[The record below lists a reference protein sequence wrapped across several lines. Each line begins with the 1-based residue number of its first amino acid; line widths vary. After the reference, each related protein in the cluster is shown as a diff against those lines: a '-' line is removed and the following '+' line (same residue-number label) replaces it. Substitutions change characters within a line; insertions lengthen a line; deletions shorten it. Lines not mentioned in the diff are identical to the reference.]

1 MPSCL
6 VRKNNGSFILTTKKI
21 TSFLFLGI
29 FFLSACISNKIAY
42 KENENPQNAAEPSP
56 SVNASKTE
64 EPDPN
69 GDWDEDLEDPKVA
82 RTSKKTDNKRRKRR
96 SPLRSL
102 VETQQSFLYPEA
114 DLSDEIEPSSLKN
127 KSNKNSLSSEED
139 SSEILLT
146 QSDTETRR
154 LRDRGPKFSISAK
167 DVDIKTIL
175 FSISKEIDQNI
186 LIDPSIKQKASVDL
200 KDVPLREVL
209 EALLTPLKL
218 KYTIE
223 KNYIRETADKM
234 ETRIFHLNYII
245 SRRQGSSN
253 LQSSSGS
260 QISGAGISGGTSG
273 SGNART
279 TSSLLS
285 SEETDLWNEI
295 TVGLRQFLSPGTDI
309 PGAEDSAADGAAGA
323 VATPAAPAAGASP
336 LSAALGSLGGGASPA
351 APAGD
356 DAEAEEGTDGNEN
369 STENGFVSI
378 NKQAGLIIV
387 KDFPEQLLKVAE
399 YLEAIE
405 GSTQRQVYIQAQILE
420 VNLNDEYR
428 LGIDWSTVTP
438 ISIIHDGIAS
448 DPATSLI
455 RGTSNL
461 TYGISNAKLNL
472 VVEALQNQGSVSVL
486 SSPKIATLNNQRA
499 VIKVGTEDV
508 FFVPE
513 VTPATTTTASS
524 TTFQP
529 ATVTVGIILDVL
541 PQINVNG
548 QVMMSINTSISERT
562 GTAVSPDGINRVPI
576 LNVREANNVVLSQNG
591 QTIIIGGLMQDRKTT
606 GTNGVPLLEDLPIF
620 GRLFQRELETTE
632 KTELVILLTPE
643 VLAGKKIDER
653 VLAETMEAKKLGV
666 KFN

>member
-6 VRKNNGSFILTTKKI
+6 AQKINGFFISITKKI
-21 TSFLFLGI
+21 TSFLFLGT
-29 FFLSACISNKIAY
+29 FVLSACISDKIAY
-42 KENENPQNAAEPSP
+42 KEIENPQPAAESSP
-56 SVNASKTE
+56 SVNANKTE
-64 EPDPN
+64 DPDEPN
-69 GDWDEDLEDPKVA
+69 EDWDEDLEAPKVA
-82 RTSKKTDNKRRKRR
+82 RTLKKSVNKRKKRR

-102 VETQQSFLYPEA
+102 VETQQSFLYPET
-114 DLSDEIEPSSLKN
+114 DLSDELEPASR
-127 KSNKNSLSSEED
+127 KSKLNKNSLSED
-139 SSEILLT
+139 DPSEILLT
-146 QSDTETRR
+146 QSDTETKR

-200 KDVPLREVL
+200 KNVPLREVL

-218 KYTIE
+218 KYKIE
-223 KNYIRETADKM
+223 KNYIRVTADKM

-253 LQSSSGS
+253 LQSSSAS
-260 QISGAGISGGTSG
+260 QISGVGISGGTSG

-295 TVGLRQFLSPGTDI
+295 TIGLRQFLSPGI
-309 PGAEDSAADGAAGA
+309 GIEAAEDSAAGAAVPG
-323 VATPAAPAAGASP
+323 AGASP
-336 LSAALGSLGGGASPA
+336 LSAALGSLGSEAATPA
-351 APAGD
+351 APAED
-356 DAEAEEGTDGNEN
+356 AADAEEEVDGAANN
-369 STENGFVSI
+369 GENGFVSI
-378 NKQAGLIIV
+378 NKQAGLIII
-387 KDFPEQLLKVAE
+387 KDYPEQLLKVAE
-399 YLEAIE
+399 YLEAVE

-438 ISIIHDGIAS
+438 ISIIHDGLAK
-448 DPATSLI
+448 DPATSPI

-513 VTPATTTTASS
+513 VTPATTTTAST

-541 PQINVNG
+541 PQINING

-632 KTELVILLTPE
+632 KTELVVLLTPE
-643 VLAGKKIDER
+643 VLAGKKFDER
-653 VLAETMEAKKLGV
+653 FLAESMNAKKLGV

>member
-1 MPSCL
+1 MPSYL
-6 VRKNNGSFILTTKKI
+6 VRKSNGFFIYKTKKI
-21 TSFLFLGI
+21 TASLFLGI
-29 FFLSACISNKIAY
+29 LVLSACISNNTAY
-42 KENENPQNAAEPSP
+42 KENENPQTAAEPFP
-56 SVNASKTE
+56 SVNINNSE
-64 EPDPN
+64 ESGPN
-69 GDWDEDLEDPKVA
+69 EDWDEDLETPKDA
-82 RTSKKTDNKRRKRR
+82 RALKKSDNKRKKIR

-102 VETQQSFLYPEA
+102 VETQQSFLYPET
-114 DLSDEIEPSSLKN
+114 DLSDELEPASRKT
-127 KSNKNSLSSEED
+127 KSNKNSFSED
-139 SSEILLT
+139 DPLEILLT
-146 QSDTETRR
+146 QSDTETKR
-154 LRDRGPKFSISAK
+154 LMDQGPKFSISAK

-175 FSISKEIDQNI
+175 FSISKEIDKNI
-186 LIDPSIKQKASVDL
+186 LIDPSIRQKASVDL

-209 EALLTPLKL
+209 EALLIPLKL

-223 KNYIRETADKM
+223 KNYIRVTANKM

-260 QISGAGISGGTSG
+260 QISGAGISGGTSI
-273 SGNART
+273 SGNARI
-279 TSSLLS
+279 TSSLVS
-285 SEETDLWNEI
+285 TEETDLWNEI
-295 TVGLRQFLSPGTDI
+295 STGLRQFLSPGANIDGIGDSTDR
-309 PGAEDSAADGAAGA
+309 GA
-323 VATPAAPAAGASP
+323 TSP
-336 LSAALGSLGGGASPA
+336 LSAALGSLGGGAATPA

-356 DAEAEEGTDGNEN
+356 DAEEGDDGAANK
-369 STENGFVSI
+369 TENGFVSI

-387 KDFPEQLLKVAE
+387 KDFPEQLLKVAK
-399 YLEAIE
+399 YLEAVE

-428 LGIDWSTVTP
+428 FGIDWSTVTP
-438 ISIIHDGIAS
+438 IDIINDGLATN
-448 DPATSLI
+448 PATSLLQ
-455 RGTSNL
+455 GTSNL

-486 SSPKIATLNNQRA
+486 SSPKIPTLNNQRA
-499 VIKVGTEDV
+499 VIKVGTENI

-541 PQINVNG
+541 PQINING

-562 GTAVSPDGINRVPI
+562 GTAISPDGINRVPI

-606 GTNGVPLLEDLPIF
+606 GTKGVPFLEDIPIF
-620 GRLFQRELETTE
+620 GRLFQRELETNE

-643 VLAGKKIDER
+643 VLGGQKIDGQ
-653 VLAETMEAKKLGV
+653 VIAESMDAKRMGA